1 MGLKTYTSAFYL
13 YNILNS
19 NKKIDTEFMFNFF
32 KNGKNYII
40 WGGKIWKHT
49 LRKEEKNHQKIKS

>member
-1 MGLKTYTSAFYL
+1 MFLRAILSAWKHKFWIGLKAYTSAFYL

-40 WGGKIWKHT
+40 
-49 LRKEEKNHQKIKS
+49 